1 MPPKQIRPL
10 ALCVF
15 RNGSRILVSEGL
27 DPAKGQT
34 FYRPLGGGIE
44 FGESGIAAITREI
57 REELGV
63 EIATPQLLGVIENI
77 FNLEGDPGHEIVFVY
92 DARFADESYYSR
104 ETIPFQE
111 EGWANPHAIWLD
123 LNSLRTDHP
132 LYPDGLARLLHS
144 KLDFRR

>member
-1 MPPKQIRPL
+1 MTPKQIRPL

-27 DPAKGQT
+27 DFTKGQT
-34 FYRPLGGGIE
+34 YYRPLGGGIE
-44 FGESGIAAITREI
+44 FGESGVAAITREI

-63 EIATPQLLGVIENI
+63 EITTPHLLGVMENI

-92 DARFADESYYSR
+92 DARFVDESLYSR

-111 EGWANPHAIWLD
+111 EGWATPHAIWLD
-123 LNSLRTDHP
+123 LNSLRTDRP
-132 LYPDGLARLLHS
+132 LYPDGLADLLHS
-144 KLDFRR
+144 ILDVQC